1 MKLLAL
7 AEGADH
13 VCFRYRLAAFRPAL
27 ERAGWQL
34 QCVPLAKGALARR
47 QQLYGA
53 ADADAIVLQRKLLP
67 LWQLRLL
74 RKRAR
79 RLIFDVDDAVF
90 HRDSYHRKGIQSWQR
105 MAYFW
110 ATVYA
115 ADAVLTGNDFL
126 RRQAAALIEPHRVHY
141 FPTCVDPSRYSLAR
155 HEPGERLRLVWIGQ
169 RSTVPSLQAAGEH
182 LAVAA
187 ARLRDASV
195 GNALRGVPRSTGDAA
210 PPLYGTPQ
218 RAFLTEDGAARSPF
232 RTETMRLTGGLELRV
247 VSDVF
252 AKLAGVEVVERPW
265 SEAGETTELAAAD
278 VGVSWLPDDDW
289 SRGKCGL
296 KVLQYMAAGLPVVA
310 NRVGVHTEMIVDGQ
324 TGYLADTPAEWAAAI
339 ARLAADARLRA
350 ALGAAARR
358 RVEEQY
364 SVAAWQDRF
373 VGLLDGLVD
382 RDGGL
387 HHGDE
392 RRERAA

>member
-47 QQLYGA
+47 RQLYGA
-53 ADADAIVLQRKLLP
+53 ADADAVVLQRKLLP

-74 RKRAR
+74 RKRAP
-79 RLIFDVDDAVF
+79 RLIFDIDDAVF

-110 ATVYA
+110 ATIYA
-115 ADAVLTGNDFL
+115 ADAVLTGNEFL
-126 RRQAAALIEPHRVHY
+126 LRQAAALIEPHRVHY
-141 FPTCVDPSRYSLAR
+141 FPTCVDLSRYPLAR
-155 HEPGERLRLVWIGQ
+155 HQPGEPLRLVWIGQ
-169 RSTVPSLQAAGEH
+169 RSTVPSLQAAELH
-182 LAVAA
+182 LAAA
-187 ARLRDASV
+187 ADA
-195 GNALRGVPRSTGDAA
+195 
-210 PPLYGTPQ
+210 
-218 RAFLTEDGAARSPF
+218 FGA
-232 RTETMRLTGGLELRV
+232 LELRV

-252 AKLAGVEVVERPW
+252 PELAGVDIVERPW
-265 SEAGETTELAAAD
+265 SEAGEAAELAAAD

-310 NRVGVHTEMIVDGQ
+310 NRVGVHAEMIVDGQ

-339 ARLAADARLRA
+339 ARLASDARLRA
-350 ALGAAARR
+350 ALGMAARR
-358 RVEEQY
+358 RVEERY

-373 VGLLDGLVD
+373 VGVLDRLVG
-382 RDGGL
+382 REGGL
-387 HHGDE
+387 HHGDD